1 MMNRIWPLLI
11 LAAVLCAGITG
22 RIEEVGSGMMNGAA
36 QAVTLCLQLLGG
48 MALWSGLLEVARQS
62 GLTRKLAQGVRPIL
76 SRFLTGL
83 GEKGMQAVSMNLI
96 ANLLGMGNAAT
107 PFGLQ
112 AMQRMRSSPKEGENT
127 RLCRSRARFVVLN
140 TASVQIIPTT
150 VLFLRQAAGSKN
162 PAGIL
167 LGVWV
172 TTLFSLC
179 TACLA
184 LWLIQKGRKG

>member
-11 LAAVLCAGITG
+11 LAAVFCAGITG

-36 QAVTLCLQLLGG
+36 QAVTLSLQLLGG

-62 GLTRKLAQGVRPIL
+62 GLTRKLAQGARPIL
-76 SRFLTGL
+76 SRFLPGI

-112 AMQRMRSSPKEGENT
+112 AMQRMRSSPKEGENK

-167 LGVWV
+167 PGVWV
-172 TTLFSLC
+172 TTLLSLC